1 MRVRKINANKIT
13 VEWFNSNGDLL
24 VAEVPESK
32 ITLFE
37 RFSWFK
43 ILQEKINKILN
54 YFLITDTDL
63 KNLFIP
69 TKTLFLIDRGLV

>member
-43 ILQEKINKILN
+43 ILQEKINKIPN

>member
-24 VAEVPESK
+24 VAEVPENK